1 MFPGKRLIAFT
12 ITAFCFQA
20 LAAVPADLPKETRFW
35 KKPELQKRMGDDR
48 AVVVSVNTEKVDAP
62 SQKKQLTKF
71 KMRGAGHVNRDQA
84 TAFQLAQEYSRLK
97 EVSDHFKTVKWD
109 PTTSELFLITEALG
123 YQARM
128 IMKVTPRTVG
138 AERHLNWEVIWG
150 HFKGMK
156 GTIGFE
162 RVDHRKT
169 EVSFISDYEA
179 EELPLPKALMGFA
192 LEVITQ
198 KVAEKMRSFLEKE
211 PLKAKSAASANAT
224 AF

>member
-1 MFPGKRLIAFT
+1 MTLANRLVVLT
-12 ITAFCFQA
+12 TALLSFSAQ
-20 LAAVPADLPKETRFW
+20 AAVPADLSKESRFW
-35 KKPELQKRMGDDR
+35 KKPELQRRMKDER
-48 AVVVSVNTEKVDAP
+48 AVVVNVTTDKVDAP
-62 SQKKQLTKF
+62 SQKKLLTKF
-71 KMRGAGHVNRDQA
+71 TMRGAGHVNRDQA

-109 PTTSELFLITEALG
+109 AASSELFLITEAMG

-128 IMKVTPRTVG
+128 IMKVTPQTVG
-138 AERHLNWEVIWG
+138 SDRHLNWEVIWG

-169 EVSFISDYEA
+169 EVSFISNYEA
-179 EELPLPKALMGFA
+179 EELPLPKVLMGFA

-198 KVAEKMRSFLEKE
+198 KVAERMRSFLEKE
-211 PLKAKSAASANAT
+211 PLKAKAASADAT